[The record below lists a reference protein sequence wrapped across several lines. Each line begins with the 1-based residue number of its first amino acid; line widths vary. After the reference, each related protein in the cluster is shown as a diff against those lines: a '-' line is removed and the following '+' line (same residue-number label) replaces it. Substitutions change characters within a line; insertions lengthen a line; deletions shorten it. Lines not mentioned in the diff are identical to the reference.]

1 MFCGRN
7 IAQEFVQTW
16 QMHLP
21 KQEQRCAPFN
31 AGNGHVLQLHSNT
44 VHGDLLRCL
53 PIGNV
58 TG

>member
-21 KQEQRCAPFN
+21 EQEQRFAPFN

-44 VHGDLLRCL
+44 VRSDLLRCF
-53 PIGNV
+53 PTGNV